1 VHRLDKAFLNGLV
14 AQTRAG
20 LSLLA
25 SSDRAAAAPVD
36 AASVRALI
44 EAAKQHYRYV
54 VLDVPRVD
62 VMIDALEPSA
72 RIVIVANQELA
83 TVRAAT
89 RISARLRQRYGKER
103 LSVVV
108 SRYDQQAEI
117 GQDDVEKVLG
127 SPVAHTFPSNYRLA
141 LEALNT
147 GRPLVLDNHNRLAAA
162 LTGFAH
168 GLMEVPEETPTPR
181 RQAGLFGRLTGR
193 RA

>member
-1 VHRLDKAFLNGLV
+1 
-14 AQTRAG
+14 
-20 LSLLA
+20 
-25 SSDRAAAAPVD
+25 
-36 AASVRALI
+36 VRALI

-127 SPVAHTFPSNYRLA
+127 SPVAHTFPSNYRR
-141 LEALNT
+141 LEALIPAS
-147 GRPLVLDNHNRLAAA
+147 GARQHNRLSPP
-162 LTGFAH
+162 TDFAH
-168 GLMEVPEETPTPR
+168 GLTVADETR
-181 RQAGLFGRLTGR
+181 
-193 RA
+193 